1 MTRSTIHVDVPDAD
15 VEGPDD
21 VLVEA
26 GFDVEVASKTKGMA
40 VAGILVFVAGFIG
53 LSIMAGFFLAG
64 YPDDWYPTED
74 AQGNIVNEA
83 ALQDLQE
90 LVGIMAFIS
99 VPLLFLGLTMYTYG
113 RTYKG
118 SDEVAALSR
127 SEA

>member
-26 GFDVEVASKTKGMA
+26 GFDIEVASKTKGMA
-40 VAGILVFVAGFIG
+40 IAGIIVFILGFVG
-53 LSIMAGFFLAG
+53 LSVMAGFFLAG
-64 YPDDWYPTED
+64 YPDDWYPREN
-74 AQGNIVNEA
+74 AQGTILNQQ
-83 ALQDLQE
+83 ALNDLQE
-90 LVGIMAFIS
+90 LVGVLAFIS

-127 SEA
+127 GEA